1 MPNPA
6 DLFETLKKFDT
17 PTICNALEII
27 DPAARLSGFTRK
39 PLVSPFHDQKSFIGF
54 ARTATIRA
62 THPNELAGDAARQ
75 QRLDYYEYI
84 ASGGPTPSITIIQ
97 DLDGPDTGFGCFW
110 GEVQSN
116 VHKGL
121 GSVGV
126 VTDGGIRDIPDW
138 APGFAALA
146 GSIVPSHAHVHLAG
160 FGQTVRVAGMVVQS
174 GDIVHADQHGAVVIP
189 EAAIEKVPAACDLLA
204 RKEAVILD
212 LAKAPGFS
220 IEKLREAM
228 AKQDEIH

>member
-1 MPNPA
+1 MA
-6 DLFETLKKFDT
+6 AQDLFDTLRKFDT
-17 PTICNALEII
+17 PTICNALEVI

-39 PLVSPFHDQKSFIGF
+39 PLVSPFPNQGSFIGF

-62 THPNELAGDAARQ
+62 THPNELSGEAARQ

-84 ASGGPTPSITIIQ
+84 ASGGPSPGLVVIQ

-121 GSVGV
+121 GCVGV

-138 APGFAALA
+138 ADGFSALA

-160 FGQTVRVAGMVVQS
+160 FGQTVRVAGMVVKS

-189 EAAIEKVPAACDLLA
+189 EAVIDKIPAAVDLLQ

-212 LAKAPGFS
+212 MAKAPGFTF
-220 IEKLREAM
+220 EMLREALQ
-228 AKQDEIH
+228 KQDEIH

>member
-1 MPNPA
+1 MA
-6 DLFETLKKFDT
+6 AQDFFEQLIKFDT
-17 PTICNALEII
+17 PTICNALEVI
-27 DPAARLSGFTRK
+27 DPAARFSGFTRK
-39 PLVSPFHDQKSFIGF
+39 PLVNPFPGNGSFIGF

-62 THPNELAGDAARQ
+62 THPNEYAGEAARK
-75 QRLDYYEYI
+75 QRLDYYEYV
-84 ASGGPTPSITIIQ
+84 ANGGPSPSITVIQ

-138 APGFAALA
+138 ADGFNALA

-160 FGQTVRVAGMVVQS
+160 FGQTVRVAGMVVAS

-189 EAAIEKVPAACDLLA
+189 EAVIDKIPAAVDLLQ

-212 LAKAPGFS
+212 MAKAPGFNF
-220 IEKLREAM
+220 EKLAEALK
-228 AKQDEIH
+228 KQDEIH